1 MGLVYDHLIINFGEY
16 RMNPVQR
23 LWGSAEVE
31 VRETKEPVQLIIRK
45 ERLGYGLRQLNGYI
59 LVDGKEKQVG
69 YIKYTKVGPNLAED
83 GIFGSANGAY
93 MGSNGYYGRWPD
105 VQKFVPFIYVDR
117 IETRHFSTTYK
128 KVGTKLMQA
137 VIEIALKRK
146 FGSQGRVR
154 LNAQHDSHVFY
165 NKQGF
170 LAQSTLQIF
179 DYERGDP
186 LLMPKQVDEEI
197 EALKK
202 RGPDGKD
209 FGSVEMFLPQ
219 SQIEEWSKI
228 IERSRIRHPKITP

>member
-1 MGLVYDHLIINFGEY
+1 
-16 RMNPVQR
+16 MNPVER
-23 LWGSAEVE
+23 IWGSAQVE
-31 VRETKEPVQLIIRK
+31 IRETKEPVQMIIRK
-45 ERLGYGLRQLNGYI
+45 EKLGSGQRQLNGYI

-69 YIKYTKVGPNLAED
+69 YVKYTKVGPHLAK
-83 GIFGSANGAY
+83 GGTFGSANSEY
-93 MGSNGYYGRWPD
+93 RGSAGYYGRWPD
-105 VQKFVPFIYVDR
+105 VQKFVPFIYVER
-117 IETRHFSTTYK
+117 IDTRPFGITYK
-128 KVGTKLMQA
+128 RVGTKLMQA

-170 LAQSTLQIF
+170 LSQSTLQLY

-202 RGPDGKD
+202 KGPDGKD

-219 SQIEEWSKI
+219 SKIEEWSKV
-228 IERSRIRHPKITP
+228 IEHSRIRH